1 MADSGGLFTIRRW
14 VDQTALEP
22 VYTVH
27 TISTCAELGRTGVT
41 SLPKISV
48 LYLCIWLKIFNFKIF
63 YQIGKSSL
71 KKISFCPHWI
81 CLKISRLFLK
91 FWTIAISYS
100 MFQQSKLTHRM
111 LNWHQTDRPSATI
124 NYNLSP
130 TTILPRDLITFQLS
144 HIATVSYSID
154 QSASSHRASWP
165 TECWPEITLT
175 GLVPQSTPPP
185 SYAKC

>member
-1 MADSGGLFTIRRW
+1 MLRILVRNR
-14 VDQTALEP
+14 
-22 VYTVH
+22 
-27 TISTCAELGRTGVT
+27 
-41 SLPKISV
+41 
-48 LYLCIWLKIFNFKIF
+48 
-63 YQIGKSSL
+63 
-71 KKISFCPHWI
+71 ISFFFQFQFSNDFEWWFSFDLNWIDELSISDFVSLFGRPNCSRTSAHTMYKI

-144 HIATVSYSID
+144 HIAT
-154 QSASSHRASWP
+154 ASQNIAP
-165 TECWPEITLT
+165 ILEI
-175 GLVPQSTPPP
+175 
-185 SYAKC
+185 

>member
-1 MADSGGLFTIRRW
+1 MNLNDDWVLIWIDELSTSDFVSLF
-14 VDQTALEP
+14 
-22 VYTVH
+22 
-27 TISTCAELGRTGVT
+27 GRPNCSRT
-41 SLPKISV
+41 SARTMYK
-48 LYLCIWLKIFNFKIF
+48 
-63 YQIGKSSL
+63 
-71 KKISFCPHWI
+71 I
-81 CLKISRLFLK
+81 CLKISRLYLK

-144 HIATVSYSID
+144 HIATASYSID

-175 GLVPQSTPPP
+175 GLAPQSTRNH
-185 SYAKC
+185 Y